1 MPVIR
6 SSDLELFYDLSGP
19 ETAPVVAFSNSL
31 GATLEMWEAQAVA
44 LSQRY
49 RCLRYDAR
57 GHGRSE
63 TFDRPTTID
72 DLADD
77 LAGLLDA
84 LDIGKAHVVGL
95 SIGGM
100 TAQALAARHP
110 ERVTTLALLASSAG
124 FGAEAA
130 WRDRAALVRRDG
142 VEAVV
147 DLTIDRWFSPGFRE
161 AAPDT
166 IARARE
172 RFLATDGPGYA
183 RCCEVI
189 ATTDLRDRL
198 GAISVPTLIVVG
210 ADDAATPP
218 AMSEDMRQR
227 IAGSELVTLSGARH
241 QLAIERADAV
251 NAHLMAFF
259 ARHGGAADFDRGLAV
274 RTSVLGA
281 DYVDAALRSAGDF
294 GAPWQDFITR
304 YAWGE
309 IWGDPTLPRKTRS
322 LITLAM
328 MVALH
333 REEEFKMHVRPAL
346 GNGVSVEEM
355 RAMVKQAA
363 VYAGVPA
370 GNAAIR
376 WMREVFGEE
385 L

>member
-1 MPVIR
+1 
-6 SSDLELFYDLSGP
+6 
-19 ETAPVVAFSNSL
+19 
-31 GATLEMWEAQAVA
+31 
-44 LSQRY
+44 
-49 RCLRYDAR
+49 
-57 GHGRSE
+57 
-63 TFDRPTTID
+63 
-72 DLADD
+72 
-77 LAGLLDA
+77 
-84 LDIGKAHVVGL
+84 
-95 SIGGM
+95 
-100 TAQALAARHP
+100 
-110 ERVTTLALLASSAG
+110 
-124 FGAEAA
+124 
-130 WRDRAALVRRDG
+130 
-142 VEAVV
+142 
-147 DLTIDRWFSPGFRE
+147 
-161 AAPDT
+161 
-166 IARARE
+166 
-172 RFLATDGPGYA
+172 
-183 RCCEVI
+183 
-189 ATTDLRDRL
+189 
-198 GAISVPTLIVVG
+198 
-210 ADDAATPP
+210 
-218 AMSEDMRQR
+218 MSEDMRQR

-251 NAHLMAFF
+251 NAHLMAFL
-259 ARHGGAADFDRGLAV
+259 ARYGGAADFDRGLAV